1 MKFWSATGK
10 PGGARQRQ
18 WPARQGEEKG
28 LIMFSSFITDALVV
42 VVVLGFMIL
51 IHELGHFIAA
61 KLFGIRVLVFS
72 LGFGKRLFG
81 FKRGDTD
88 YRVSALPFGGFVK
101 MAGDDPAEVREG
113 DPGEFLARPRWQR
126 FVVVMMGPAM
136 NALLAVGLLTGL
148 YRYHFQKPAYL
159 EQLARVGDVEP
170 DSPAARIGVLPGDLI
185 VRLDGMANPKWED
198 VEVKILTTVGE
209 PLPVEVLRDGRT
221 LKLSLTPQARG
232 PSRVGDAGWYPYVPG
247 TIEMVDPG
255 LPASRLGL
263 KPGDQI
269 VGVEGRKVFFWPRLT
284 YLIQSGD
291 GREMDLTIRREGKEF
306 TVRVKPVLSEVGGE
320 KIWRIGVGFRSNVVV
335 QQLPWGNAITAS
347 LRDNLRNSLATFEV
361 LRKIVTRRMSARS
374 LAGPIGIAQLSGEM
388 YRAGITE
395 LLMFVS
401 FISLQLSIFNLLPI
415 PILDG
420 GVIFLLFIEGLMR
433 RDLSLEVKE
442 RFAQVGIVFLLLL
455 AVFVMY
461 NDILKTFRPY

>member
-1 MKFWSATGK
+1 
-10 PGGARQRQ
+10 
-18 WPARQGEEKG
+18 
-28 LIMFSSFITDALVV
+28 MFSSFITDALVV

>member
-1 MKFWSATGK
+1 
-10 PGGARQRQ
+10 
-18 WPARQGEEKG
+18 
-28 LIMFSSFITDALVV
+28 MFSSFITDAVV
-42 VVVLGFMIL
+42 VVAVLGFMIL
-51 IHELGHFIAA
+51 IHELGHFVAA
-61 KLFGIRVLVFS
+61 KLFGVRVLVFS

-126 FVVVMMGPAM
+126 FVVVVMGPAM

-148 YRYHFQKPAYL
+148 YRYHFQKPAYQ

-170 DSPAARIGVLPGDLI
+170 DSPAARVGVLPGDLI
-185 VRLDGMANPKWED
+185 VRLDGVAKPKWED

-209 PLPVEVLRDGRT
+209 ALPVELLRDGQT

-232 PSRVGDAGWYPYVPG
+232 PSRVGDAGWFPYVPG

-255 LPASRLGL
+255 LPASQLGL
-263 KPGDQI
+263 KLGDQI

-284 YLIQSGD
+284 YLIQSGT
-291 GREMDLTIRREGKEF
+291 GREMELTIRREGKDF
-306 TVRVKPVLSEVGGE
+306 TVRVKPVLSEVSGE
-320 KIWRIGVGFRSNVVV
+320 KMWRIGVGFRSNVVV
-335 QQLPWGNAITAS
+335 RQLPWGKAITAS

-361 LRKIVTRRMSARS
+361 LRKILTRRMSARS
-374 LAGPIGIAQLSGEM
+374 LSGPIGIAQLSGEM

-420 GVIFLLFIEGLMR
+420 GVIFLLLIEGLMR

>member
-1 MKFWSATGK
+1 
-10 PGGARQRQ
+10 
-18 WPARQGEEKG
+18 
-28 LIMFSSFITDALVV
+28 MFSSFITDAVV
-42 VVVLGFMIL
+42 VVAVLGFMIL
-51 IHELGHFIAA
+51 IHELGHFMAA
-61 KLFGIRVLVFS
+61 KFFGVRVLVFS

-126 FVVVMMGPAM
+126 FVVVVMGPAM

-148 YRYHFQKPAYL
+148 YRYHFQRPAYQ

-185 VRLDGMANPKWED
+185 VRLDGVANPKWED

-209 PLPVEVLRDGRT
+209 ALPVELLRDGQT

-247 TIEMVDPG
+247 TIEMVDPL
-255 LPASRLGL
+255 LPASQLGL
-263 KPGDQI
+263 KLGDQI

-284 YLIQSGD
+284 YLIQSAN
-291 GREMDLTIRREGKEF
+291 GREMELTIRREGKDF
-306 TVRVKPVLSEVGGE
+306 TVRVKPVLSEVSGE
-320 KIWRIGVGFRSNVVV
+320 KMWRIGVGFRSNVVV
-335 QQLPWGNAITAS
+335 QQLPWGKAITAS

-361 LRKIVTRRMSARS
+361 LRKILTRRMSARS
-374 LAGPIGIAQLSGEM
+374 LSGPIGIAQLSGEM

-420 GVIFLLFIEGLMR
+420 GVIFLLLIEGLMR

>member
-1 MKFWSATGK
+1 
-10 PGGARQRQ
+10 
-18 WPARQGEEKG
+18 
-28 LIMFSSFITDALVV
+28 MFSSFITDAVV
-42 VVVLGFMIL
+42 VVAVLGFMIL
-51 IHELGHFIAA
+51 IHELGHFMAA
-61 KLFGIRVLVFS
+61 KFFGVRVLVFS

-126 FVVVMMGPAM
+126 FVVVVMGPAM

-148 YRYHFQKPAYL
+148 YRYHFQKPAYQ

-185 VRLDGMANPKWED
+185 VRLDGVANPKWED

-209 PLPVEVLRDGRT
+209 ALPVELLRDGQT

-232 PSRVGDAGWYPYVPG
+232 PSRVGDAGWFPYVPG

-255 LPASRLGL
+255 LPASQLGL
-263 KPGDQI
+263 KLGDQI

-284 YLIQSGD
+284 YLIQSAN
-291 GREMDLTIRREGKEF
+291 GREMELTIRREGKDF
-306 TVRVKPVLSEVGGE
+306 TVRVKPVLSEVSGE
-320 KIWRIGVGFRSNVVV
+320 KMWRIGVGFRSNVVV
-335 QQLPWGNAITAS
+335 QQLPWGKAITAS

-361 LRKIVTRRMSARS
+361 LRKILTRRMSARS
-374 LAGPIGIAQLSGEM
+374 LSGPIGIAQLSGEM

-420 GVIFLLFIEGLMR
+420 GVIFLLLIEGLMR

>member
-1 MKFWSATGK
+1 
-10 PGGARQRQ
+10 
-18 WPARQGEEKG
+18 
-28 LIMFSSFITDALVV
+28 MFSSFITDALVV
-42 VVVLGFMIL
+42 VAVLGFMIL
-51 IHELGHFIAA
+51 IHELGHFMAA
-61 KLFGIRVLVFS
+61 KLFGVRVLVFS

-126 FVVVMMGPAM
+126 FVVVVMGPAM

-148 YRYHFQKPAYL
+148 YRYHFQKPAYQ
-159 EQLARVGDVEP
+159 EQAARVGDVEP
-170 DSPAARIGVLPGDLI
+170 DSPAARVGVLPGDLI
-185 VRLDGMANPKWED
+185 VRLDGVANPKWED

-209 PLPVEVLRDGRT
+209 ALPVELLRDGQT

-232 PSRVGDAGWYPYVPG
+232 PSRVGDAGWFPYVPG

-255 LPASRLGL
+255 LPASQLGL
-263 KPGDQI
+263 KTGDQI

-284 YLIQSGD
+284 YLIQSAN
-291 GREMDLTIRREGKEF
+291 GREMELTIRREGKDF
-306 TVRVKPVLSEVGGE
+306 TVRVKPVLSEVSGE
-320 KIWRIGVGFRSNVVV
+320 KMWRIGVGFRSNVVV
-335 QQLPWGNAITAS
+335 RQLPWGKAITAS
-347 LRDNLRNSLATFEV
+347 LHDNLRNSLATFEV
-361 LRKIVTRRMSARS
+361 LRKILTRRMSARS
-374 LAGPIGIAQLSGEM
+374 LSGPIGIAQLSGEM

-420 GVIFLLFIEGLMR
+420 GVIFLLLIEGLMR